1 MHALSVFG
9 PSDILRVLHGFNPWW
24 TGRKLALPAFRRAV
38 LAACKSHVAGTNA
51 QRCVML
57 LSGMRGV
64 GKTTMLYQ
72 LAEDLVAGGADPR
85 SIVYLSCEHPIFSTI
100 PIERILQAHREATGL
115 GDAQAVLLLDEVHCA
130 RDWDSQVKEL
140 FGHGGAGYRIVA
152 TESVETIERAL
163 LTETQFDRW
172 WSVQVP
178 SVSYFEFLRMH
189 GADPL
194 AKVAVPAV
202 SELWKVPLEDLRRIT
217 TSLAQA
223 DVRQFHRYLYAGGL
237 PALAAASPDGAGPQL
252 HDLIAERAFRRDA
265 SVQVEPRNLDELKRL
280 FLYLCLHSG
289 EIFPVQRYAN
299 LVGISPSTVSS
310 HLSVLEQCFLI
321 RKIPPTDEAGEESS
335 KPRHKFVIADSS
347 LRAAALLDDG
357 SAAAAPA
364 ESRMAYVTCLARHVQ
379 RRYGGA
385 HKIGYWHDPR
395 SLRDVDLVVYGK
407 GGLLAFQTVE
417 GTSVTAK
424 DPVVALCRRAHVPG
438 VLLAAP
444 AGTEVGH
451 ARIEG
456 LPTVFVRLPSSVLAY
471 LLGREEASAW
481 RS

>member
-1 MHALSVFG
+1 MHRLSVFG

-24 TGRKLALPAFRRAV
+24 TGRKLALPSFRRAV
-38 LAACKSHVAGTNA
+38 LAACKSHVAGTNS

-57 LSGMRGV
+57 LSGMRGA

-72 LAEDLVAGGADPR
+72 LAEDLVAGGMDPR
-85 SIVYLSCEHPIFSTI
+85 AIVYLSCEHPIFSTV
-100 PIERILQAHREATGL
+100 PVARILEAHREATGL

-130 RDWDSQVKEL
+130 RDWDSQVKGL
-140 FGHGGAGYRIVA
+140 FGEDGQGYRIVA

-178 SVSYFEFLRMH
+178 SVSYFEYLRMH

-194 AKVAVPAV
+194 AKANVPSVADLHKLPI
-202 SELWKVPLEDLRRIT
+202 EDLRRLCT
-217 TSLAQA
+217 ALAQA
-223 DVRQFHRYLYAGGL
+223 DVRQFRRYLYSGGL
-237 PALAAASPDGAGPQL
+237 PALAATSADGAGPLL

-310 HLSVLEQCFLI
+310 HLAVLEQCFLV
-321 RKIPPTDEAGEESS
+321 RKIPPTDETGEESN
-335 KPRHKFVIADSS
+335 KPRYKFVIADSS

-357 SAAAAPA
+357 SADAAPA
-364 ESRMAYVTCLARHVQ
+364 ETHTAYVTCLARHVM

-395 SLRDVDLVVYGK
+395 SLRDVDLVVHGK

-417 GTSVTAK
+417 GASVTSK
-424 DPVVALCRRAHVPG
+424 DPAVALCRRAHVPG
-438 VLLAAP
+438 VLLACP
-444 AGTEVGH
+444 AGTEPGH

-456 LPTVFVRLPSSVLAY
+456 LPTVFVRLPTSVLAY
-471 LLGREEASAW
+471 LLGREEAAAW
-481 RS
+481 RG